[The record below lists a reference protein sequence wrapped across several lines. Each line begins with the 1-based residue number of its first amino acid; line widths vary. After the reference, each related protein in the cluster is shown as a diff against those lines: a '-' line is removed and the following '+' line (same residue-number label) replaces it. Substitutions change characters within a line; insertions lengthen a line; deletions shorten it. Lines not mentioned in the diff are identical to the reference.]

1 MARLLGTLASVS
13 GKHIGP
19 VWLLVALLLCLGI
32 SGCSILVA
40 TIDTM
45 HNQPLDQHTPPKQ
58 IRASE
63 SMTFNDLSD
72 GIFIGIA
79 LSGGGSRAAN
89 FSAAVLLE
97 LENLGILEKATAISS
112 VSGSSLPAAYY
123 GLYGSDKKRW
133 NREEV
138 RRQLLKD
145 FEIRWFG
152 RWFFPQNILLYWYTN
167 FNRSD
172 IMKEV
177 LDANLFHGRTF
188 ADMGAGQPR
197 ILINATTLAEGK
209 RFIFSEERFT
219 PLRSRLDTFPVA
231 NAVMASSAYPGA
243 FHDMTLIDYTADD
256 QESYEHVID
265 AGPSDNLGTTTL
277 LDLVAQLY
285 RAREK
290 PKGCFLFVV
299 DAYPARVN
307 PDLRRLADTRQFF
320 DFWYARNVSAA
331 SDALLSARRL
341 DLLRQLNIYPLEEG
355 IDPFQPNTGP
365 DAILPDPYDILQV
378 ECAVWHLSLQRLY
391 SEDFGGEEVKN
402 NQKLK
407 KGVKELADVVNSIPT
422 RYKLSGEGPSDQSHI
437 DSPTLQESLFKAA
450 HSLIYEDRT
459 EDGVSILKQVC
470 DWFVGKGLRNVSC
483 NRVQ

>member
-1 MARLLGTLASVS
+1 MVHLSKTLASAT
-13 GKHIGP
+13 GERIGSI
-19 VWLLVALLLCLGI
+19 WLLVILLLCSGMN
-32 SGCSILVA
+32 GCSILVV

-45 HNQPLDQHTPPKQ
+45 HNQPLDQHSPPKK
-58 IRASE
+58 IRATE
-63 SMTFNDLSD
+63 SITVHDLSD

-97 LENLGILEKATAISS
+97 LEKLGILEKATAISS

-123 GLYGSDKKRW
+123 GLYGHDKKYW
-133 NREEV
+133 NRDEV
-138 RRQLLKD
+138 RRQLLRD

-209 RFIFSEERFT
+209 RFVFSEERFA

-243 FHDMTLIDYTADD
+243 FHDMTLIDHSAGD
-256 QESYEHVID
+256 QENYEHVID

-277 LDLVAQLY
+277 LDMVAQLY
-285 RAREK
+285 RAKEK

-299 DAYPARVN
+299 DAYPSRVN

-341 DLLRQLNIYPLEEG
+341 DLLHQLNVYPLEEG

-391 SEDFGGEEVKN
+391 SEDFGGEELKN
-402 NQKLK
+402 NQKLR
-407 KGVKELADVVNSIPT
+407 KGIKELADVVNSIPT
-422 RYKLSGEGPSDQSHI
+422 RYKLTGEGPSAESHL
-437 DSPTLQESLFKAA
+437 DSDTLQESLFKAA

-459 EDGVSILKQVC
+459 ADGVSILKHVC
-470 DWFVGKGLRNVSC
+470 DWFAEKGLHNASC
-483 NRVQ
+483 KRAQ